1 MKKEYLLTCVPG
13 MERQVETLLRREPR
27 LVVGQVSDGAVQ
39 VKCEAEPD
47 FSYIQHAFSVLHVL
61 TGIKNLD
68 EAVKR
73 LLLIGDWLDRMPY
86 ERMAGKSFRIVTMD
100 RDRLVPVD
108 MEHLVLLERVIA
120 EHTGMR
126 ASRDKPDV
134 ELWLWRRP
142 GGATV
147 FGWRLKTHKRKKA
160 EGALRDDLCA
170 IAASLAKAGGKRA
183 LCADAQDNEGLLRA
197 LKASGVKQLTAQCD
211 SIEHTRTVSGRIPG
225 LRAVDGSLSSMPVP
239 DASQDAVVAR
249 LNAGVE
255 ASLPA
260 CFAEIAR
267 VLIAHG
273 RAVVLAPDGMIDYAL
288 GGAEG
293 LEPIDR
299 FDWQHG
305 GKRHALWVLERTGH

>member
-1 MKKEYLLTCVPG
+1 MKKDYLLTCVPG

-27 LVVGQVSDGAVQ
+27 LVVGQVGEGAIQ
-39 VKCEAEPD
+39 VKCETEPN
-47 FSYIQHAFSVLHVL
+47 FSYIQHAFSVLYVV
-61 TGIKNLD
+61 TGVQSLD

-73 LLLIGDWLDRMPY
+73 LLLAGDWLDRMPY
-86 ERMAGKSFRIVTMD
+86 ERLTGKSFRIVTMD

-108 MEHLVLLERVIA
+108 MEHLVLLERVIV

-126 ASRDKPDV
+126 ASRERPDV

-183 LCADAQDNEGLLRA
+183 LCVDAQDNEGLLRA
-197 LKASGVKQLTAQCD
+197 LKASGVKQLTALCD
-211 SIEHTRTVSGRIPG
+211 SAQSARTVSGRIPG
-225 LRAVDGSLSSMPVP
+225 LRTVDGSLSSMPVP

-249 LNAGVE
+249 LSAGVE

-260 CFAEIAR
+260 GFAEIAR
-267 VLIAHG
+267 VLTARG
-273 RAVVLAPDGMIDYAL
+273 RAVVLASDGLIEYAL
-288 GGAEG
+288 GAAEG

-305 GKRHALWVLERTGH
+305 GKRHALWVIERTEA